1 MLGLI
6 YKDNTYLIGISFFIF
21 ESQQLNLQKHQHLS
35 NVFSKAKK
43 LYSQNST
50 LVFYDLFSIIWITID
65 K

>member
-6 YKDNTYLIGISFFIF
+6 YKDNTYLIGISLFIF

-43 LYSQNST
+43 LYS
-50 LVFYDLFSIIWITID
+50 
-65 K
+65 